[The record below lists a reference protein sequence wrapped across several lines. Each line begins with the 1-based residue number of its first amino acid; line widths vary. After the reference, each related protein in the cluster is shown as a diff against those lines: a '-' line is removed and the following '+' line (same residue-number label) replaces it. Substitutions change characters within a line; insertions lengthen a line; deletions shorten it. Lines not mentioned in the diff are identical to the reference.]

1 MFPQVV
7 SGISEVLLACTNC
20 ISPYDGSWER
30 ELFSVHVSQDS
41 LCYIWSIPLWKWLF
55 KEISNVFWAAITI
68 IHRHAAFI
76 ALMHVTR
83 VLEDVN
89 QKSILLG
96 CTQPLES
103 SASSLVNW
111 VCSVYYWHENNRP
124 LSSVC
129 ISLLASPL
137 SWAGRDDPSS
147 EGCFCSFMV

>member
-1 MFPQVV
+1 MV
-7 SGISEVLLACTNC
+7 SGISEVLLACTDC
-20 ISPYDGSWER
+20 ISRYDGSWEW
-30 ELFSVHVSQDS
+30 ELFSGYVSQDS
-41 LCYIWSIPLWKWLF
+41 LCYVWSIPLQNWLF

-68 IHRHAAFI
+68 ICRHAAFI
-76 ALMHVTR
+76 ALTHVTR

-96 CTQPLES
+96 CPQPLES
-103 SASSLVNW
+103 SAYSLVNW
-111 VCSVYYWHENNRP
+111 VCSVYCWHENNQP

-129 ISLLASPL
+129 ISLFASPL